1 MNNKNCCYLP
11 GINAPLNYKD
21 IYINIKTPSFT
32 GLLIII
38 SCFIY
43 VASIGNIGNIMNRL
57 KQYFNKYWNNS
68 FSQLISNKKL
78 KQEWNQEWNQE
89 PEKSD
94 KTTTQSNF
102 KLGIIALLLGI
113 FFSFWGWELNWST
126 GCGMDKKCGKS
137 IQQRLLNK
145 STPITKPIWLNGL
158 FNSLFDGCIIGISF
172 MLGQILFPK
181 AFENLSYKFIIFIIF
196 LGVIQNIIVTYLYRK
211 VVNLDDLA
219 WSILAKNP
227 TCRDP
232 SNVICWYNQD
242 MWIKLPIICYI
253 IILLLN
259 RREKR
264 HRKFIQS

>member
-11 GINAPLNYKD
+11 GINAPLDYKD
-21 IYINIKTPSFT
+21 IYINFKSHSFT
-32 GLLIII
+32 GLIII
-38 SCFIY
+38 IICFIY
-43 VASIGNIGNIMNRL
+43 VASIGNIGKIINRL

-196 LGVIQNIIVTYLYRK
+196 FGVIQNIIVTYLYRK
-211 VVNLDDLA
+211 VISFEDIA
-219 WSILAKNP
+219 WSFLAKNP

-264 HRKFIQS
+264 NRKFIQS